1 MSKTSLCKKPHDGRS
16 DLIPCNTIC
25 VMCDVLNRN
34 GSKIFRS
41 SYALR
46 HHVTTEHDRQDEI
59 QSGVTR
65 KQVICMARA
74 VSIALKWNVLL
85 DLPKRRDF

>member
-1 MSKTSLCKKPHDGRS
+1 MSKTSIRKKPHGVRS
-16 DLIPCNTIC
+16 DCIPCNTIC

-34 GSKIFRS
+34 GSRIFRS

-59 QSGVTR
+59 QSGITK
-65 KQVICMARA
+65 KQVICIARA
-74 VSIALKWNVLL
+74 VSIALKWDVLI
-85 DLPKRRDF
+85 DLPKRSKT